1 MNDRAGQ
8 TWEVKSFMNGERVF
22 VVLESKELKDSYG
35 DAFMTHRILQITGNK
50 QGRFLLY
57 TERSQLTWEMQDN
70 MLRLDV

>member
-1 MNDRAGQ
+1 MNGRTGQ

-22 VVLESKELKDSYG
+22 VVVESTEDKDRNG
-35 DAFMTHRILQITGNK
+35 DAFMNHRIFQITGNK

-57 TERSQLTWEMQDN
+57 TERMHLTWEMQDN